1 MNRTVSKLLVAN
13 RGEIARRIFA
23 TCRQMGIATVAVYS
37 DPDRDAVFVKE
48 ADEGFNLG
56 GAAPADSYLRINTVI
71 AAAIATGANAIHPGY
86 GFLSENASFARAVTD
101 AGLIWVGPSPEA
113 IETMGAKLAAKQ
125 LMEEAGVPTL
135 PSVDLTG
142 LSAAEMASAAAE
154 IGFPVL
160 VKASAGGGGKGMRI
174 VETSG
179 DLKEAVSGA
188 QRESKAAFGD
198 DTVFLE
204 RYLPAPRHVEIQ
216 VFADDHGNAVSLFE
230 RECSIQRR
238 HQKII
243 EESPSPAI
251 DETTRQRMGEA
262 AVAAASAVD
271 YRGAGTVEFLFSD
284 GDFYFLEMNTRLQV
298 EHPVTELTTGL
309 DLVRLQIL
317 VAEGQPLPPEAR
329 TPAQTG
335 HAIEARLYAED
346 VSAGF
351 LPVTGT
357 LSRVRFPEME
367 GLRVD
372 SGVEDGSEVSVHYD
386 PMLAKVVAWA
396 PSRTEAAA
404 RLARALQ
411 RAELHGSV
419 TNRDLLV
426 GILRHPEFTSGQTD
440 TAFLLRHDPA
450 KLGTPTTTLLQRRRA
465 AVAAALAA
473 QTERH
478 REAPVLGTI
487 PSGWRNVVS
496 QSQIVRFASGDA
508 EIEVGYRFSRSGA
521 LSVDGFDTARLIS
534 ADPELVGIELDG
546 HLGWYRI
553 HRVDDVVYVDGPT
566 GSMRMVE
573 QPRFPSVDAEEQPG
587 SLRAP
592 MPGTVIRVDV
602 APGDTVEEGT
612 ILAVIEAMKMEH
624 TLRAPHAGVVSEV
637 DVSPGDLVV
646 AEQLLVVV
654 GHEDSPG
661 TTAAAIES

>member
-56 GAAPADSYLRINTVI
+56 GAAPADSYLRIDAVI
-71 AAAIATGANAIHPGY
+71 AAAIAAGANAIHPGY
-86 GFLSENASFARAVTD
+86 GFLSENASFAQAVND

-174 VETSG
+174 VETSD
-179 DLKEAVSGA
+179 DLNEAVSGA
-188 QRESKAAFGD
+188 QRESLSAFGD

-317 VAEGQPLPPEAR
+317 VAQGEPLPTEALA
-329 TPAQTG
+329 PARSG

-346 VSAGF
+346 VGAGF

-367 GLRVD
+367 GIRID

-404 RLARALQ
+404 RLARALE

-419 TNRDLLV
+419 TNRELLV
-426 GILRHPEFTSGQTD
+426 GILRHPEFISGQTD
-440 TAFLLRHDPA
+440 TAFLLRHDPS
-450 KLGTPTTTLLQRRRA
+450 KLGTPATSLLQQRRA
-465 AVAAALAA
+465 AVAAAMAA

-478 REAPVLGTI
+478 REAAVLATI
-487 PSGWRNVVS
+487 PSGWRNVAS
-496 QSQIVRFASGDA
+496 QYQVVRFANGDD
-508 EIEVGYRFSRSGA
+508 EIEVGYRFSRSGV
-521 LSVDGFDTARLIS
+521 LSVEGFDTARLIS

-553 HRVDDVVYVDGPT
+553 HRVDDVVYVDGPA
-566 GSMRMVE
+566 GSMRLVE

-612 ILAVIEAMKMEH
+612 ILAVMEAMKMEH
-624 TLRAPHAGVVSEV
+624 TLRSPHAGVVSEV
-637 DVSPGDLVV
+637 DVAPGDLVV
-646 AEQLLVVV
+646 AEQVLVVV
-654 GHEDSPG
+654 GPDDIPG
-661 TTAAAIES
+661 TTADAIES